1 MYGIIECMDE
11 YSCCFCR
18 WILNVFSVVTNIA
31 RQIYHGQ
38 LVNQSNIYNM
48 YNIYIYGY
56 IHGPVSIAMLDYQR
70 VHINQHPVPMHS
82 IPSIIHQGTQQN
94 QDKHLTT
101 MENHH
106 FSWE

>member
-38 LVNQSNIYNM
+38 LVNQSNIY
-48 YNIYIYGY
+48 I
-56 IHGPVSIAMLDYQR
+56 
-70 VHINQHPVPMHS
+70 
-82 IPSIIHQGTQQN
+82 
-94 QDKHLTT
+94 
-101 MENHH
+101 
-106 FSWE
+106 